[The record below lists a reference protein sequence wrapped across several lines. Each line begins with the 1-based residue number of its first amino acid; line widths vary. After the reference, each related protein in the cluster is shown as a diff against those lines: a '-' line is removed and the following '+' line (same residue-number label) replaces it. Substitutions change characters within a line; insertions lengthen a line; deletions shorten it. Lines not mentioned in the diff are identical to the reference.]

1 MDGAGAGAGA
11 GDGAPRHA
19 PEAAAAGR
27 EPAAA
32 GPGPAAGE
40 AGAEPQPVAAG
51 RVRRLREVLRVG
63 ARGVRVP
70 ADRAERGVRVR
81 GWEFRM
87 ELSVA
92 EPTAGAPPAA
102 AGSGREWRRLHG
114 SEWARGTLSPE
125 WDPLPRGPDGAGPS
139 PRHAGPL
146 RVRVVARRERGA
158 ASAEEAEEAGEEFE
172 AFAAEVDLQALHA
185 VPAHPKAFTLP
196 QNTILLFLADRRVYA
211 SRPPRPIPAEVAR
224 LGRSE
229 SGTRLAAA
237 AEAAAAAAAA
247 PKPFDLEEATVEI
260 KRLKA
265 AKAGLR
271 RARGR
276 AEELRGALAAR
287 LAGRGEAQR
296 QVRRRAELSWNR
308 EQLAQARRELE
319 GRLGRARAALQGRC
333 RGCRAANRALHA
345 AGRELVLARDA
356 LAGDV
361 SALEGPRGEGAR
373 LGRVHRQLNARRWK
387 LVAALGRLFSVR
399 AEAKSVPSVYS
410 PSKAVPK
417 KISIVGYDLELRAA
431 PEVAVVLPRTGHERV
446 LRPETH
452 ELVGTVLGYVAHVL
466 QLLSAYCDI
475 PCRYPVRTLCSKSV
489 ICEPALAD
497 GEYAEIRFPLFAD
510 NSAVKAEKGRTR
522 LDIGIFLLNKDIEQF
537 LNAFGLEGQGIGRR
551 ATLPNLYKLLHAADF
566 V

>member
-1 MDGAGAGAGA
+1 M
-11 GDGAPRHA
+11 
-19 PEAAAAGR
+19 
-27 EPAAA
+27 
-32 GPGPAAGE
+32 
-40 AGAEPQPVAAG
+40 
-51 RVRRLREVLRVG
+51 G

-81 GWEFRM
+81 DWEFRM

-92 EPTAGAPPAA
+92 EPAAGAPPAA
-102 AGSGREWRRLHG
+102 AGGSGRERRRLHG

-158 ASAEEAEEAGEEFE
+158 ASAAKAEEGEEEFE

-196 QNTILLFLADRRVYA
+196 QNTVLLFLADRRVYA

-452 ELVGTVLGYVAHVL
+452 ELIGTVLGYVAHVL